1 MRPATHLHVVPA
13 AGRGTRRR
21 CDLLRSSANR
31 VAVTSKPL
39 RPVEKFGLPRSKEQR
54 APLLLPNLGRRSG
67 VTLWDIVGHTG
78 RRRARS
84 TSSQDQ
90 AWLPAAATTRVD
102 ASSTSAASVHRTCSA
117 TQIHPRLARS
127 ASSHKRPS
135 MRIRHH
141 WIQQCTVMD
150 DAVQSSGRGRR
161 WHRRCTDPSPPLTSL
176 KCVP

>member
-127 ASSHKRPS
+127 QLPRTKKTKHENSPPLDSTVH
-135 MRIRHH
+135 RH
-141 WIQQCTVMD
+141 
-150 DAVQSSGRGRR
+150 G
-161 WHRRCTDPSPPLTSL
+161 RRCTELWERPALAQE
-176 KCVP
+176 VH